1 MVLKSNQIY
10 EKHCF
15 LQVKA
20 AGAGGEGMEKLGLEK
35 LRSQVGVAEQKKG
48 ETNHS
53 S

>member
-1 MVLKSNQIY
+1 MVLKSNQN

-35 LRSQVGVAEQKKG
+35 LRSQVGVAEPKERRK
-48 ETNHS
+48 NHS